1 MTAQRLR
8 VCTRRTRR
16 LLLSERLPLLPL
28 QIRPLMVLLLLRATP
43 PELLLQLPLLPPPT
57 LPEETFLILQPQVP
71 RALMRP
77 LSELAASL
85 AMAKVEEREVANK
98 VLAASEDPPPKP
110 AMAGSRLSMAMCAP
124 SRVPLAF

>member
-8 VCTRRTRR
+8 VCTQRTRR
-16 LLLSERLPLLPL
+16 LPLSERLPLQLL
-28 QIRPLMVLLLLRATP
+28 RIRPLMALLLLPATL

-57 LPEETFLILQPQVP
+57 LPEETFPLLQPQVP

-98 VLAASEDPPPKP
+98 VLAAEAK
-110 AMAGSRLSMAMCAP
+110 RYL
-124 SRVPLAF
+124 PLLT

>member
-28 QIRPLMVLLLLRATP
+28 QIRPLMVLLLLQATP

-57 LPEETFLILQPQVP
+57 QPEETFLLLQPQVP

-85 AMAKVEEREVANK
+85 AMAKVAEREVASK
-98 VLAASEDPPPKP
+98 VLAAGAKRYLP
-110 AMAGSRLSMAMCAP
+110 LSYL
-124 SRVPLAF
+124 S